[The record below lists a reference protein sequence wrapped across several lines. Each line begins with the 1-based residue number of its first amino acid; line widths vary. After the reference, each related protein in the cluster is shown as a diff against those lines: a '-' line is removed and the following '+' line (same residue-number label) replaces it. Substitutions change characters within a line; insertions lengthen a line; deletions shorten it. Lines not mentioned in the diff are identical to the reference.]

1 MPPTIIRFLD
11 SQGGDGAVSFF
22 LAKPNGNATICILNA
37 DPSKPPYS
45 NLQDPVP
52 AGAVSQA
59 GIALYQ
65 QLTGHKAIAAHF
77 NTVFGDTSNDPPRPI
92 GMQVDSVAADSL
104 PWETLCLPGG
114 EFLALDRRW
123 PVARLLDPTD
133 DKLKQDYEF
142 SPPLRLA
149 VVLSAWGSD
158 PGKRIPARDEWRS
171 LEESILKNAAAG
183 PTSLLILLCETNL
196 KQEIDQAGYANVRTA
211 LITGQ
216 NPMSQLIRE
225 FRPHILH
232 FFCHG
237 FSGAKSFLRINTV
250 ADKESN
256 ADGKIYLMPSDLRQS
271 INGEETIWLVVL
283 NCCDSANAARS
294 GDTRNLAAALV
305 KRGFPAVI
313 GMREPVES
321 NYARLLTEELYG
333 ELLPRL
339 AALPDGQVSALEWS
353 AMLVPGRMRLRDDSA
368 PPNAGPDAAA
378 STKHWAIPALY
389 MRTFPFQ
396 MRKIPAKL
404 PDPDRQKVVAKLAE
418 LRDLRMSVLQGPA
431 SADKKLNMLAEFD
444 RLIQAEEAKL
454 L

>member
-22 LAKPNGNATICILNA
+22 LAKPNGNATICILQA
-37 DPSKPPYS
+37 DPTKPPYS

-59 GIALYQ
+59 GLALYT
-65 QLTGHKAIAAHF
+65 QLTGHNAIAAHF
-77 NTVFGDTSNDPPRPI
+77 NKVFGDTSNDPPRPI
-92 GMQVDSVAADSL
+92 GMQVDSVAADAL
-104 PWETLCLPGG
+104 PWETLCGPGG

-142 SPPLRLA
+142 SPPLRMA
-149 VVLSAWGSD
+149 AVLSAWGSD
-158 PGKRIPARDEWRS
+158 PGKRISSRDEWRS
-171 LEESILKNAAAG
+171 LQRSILQNAGAG
-183 PTSLLILLCETNL
+183 PASLLILLCEPNL
-196 KQEIDQAGYANVRTA
+196 KQEIDQAGHPNIRTE

-216 NPMSQLIRE
+216 NQMSQLIRD

-237 FSGAKSFLRINTV
+237 FSGAKSFLRINTA
-250 ADKESN
+250 ADKQSN
-256 ADGKIYLMPSDLRQS
+256 ADGRIYLVPSDLRQS
-271 INGEETIWLVVL
+271 INGDESIWLVVL
-283 NCCDSANAARS
+283 NCCDSANASRS

-339 AALPDGQVSALEWS
+339 AALPDGQVSPLEW
-353 AMLVPGRMRLRDDSA
+353 AALLVPGRIRLRNDSA
-368 PPNAGPDAAA
+368 PLDAGPDAAA

-396 MRKIPAKL
+396 MRKIAAKL
-404 PDPDRQKVVAKLAE
+404 PDADRQRVVAKLSE
-418 LRDLRMSVLQGPA
+418 LRDQRASLLQMPL
-431 SADKKLNMLAEFD
+431 SAGRKQEMLAEFD
-444 RLIQAEEAKL
+444 QLIQAEEAKL
-454 L
+454 S